1 MKTIFYNLIILSVL
15 LVLGESIFGYWFTKD
30 NFGIYM
36 KSERDKNWKTSS
48 TFNNKEYSFF
58 YKRNFYGFRGDEF
71 DPKNVKVI
79 FEGGSTSN
87 QRFTPENFTIVGQLN
102 QKFLSEKIN
111 VNIYNASTDGK
122 SLRGIIY
129 DFIHWFPRINNLN
142 PKYVIFYLGIN
153 EHLVVDESSVYQFAL
168 NVEKK
173 KFDRYRDYIKNNS
186 FFYRRY
192 MTIKKKY
199 FRKDTGGYFFNN
211 DKLYDNF
218 SYTSYNKTKNFKRE
232 ISEKDNKLL
241 IQLDKRLLVLKN
253 IVKSNNLIPIFI
265 TQVEYDGLSDQKLF
279 LVNERIKKFS
289 IHNNY
294 HLIKLD
300 EIIEMELYDF
310 YDSAHTTPK
319 GSKKISEA
327 IYPYLVKFL
336 KYD

>member
-1 MKTIFYNLIILSVL
+1 MKTIFYNLIILLVL

-71 DPKNVKVI
+71 NPKNVKVI

-87 QRFTPENFTIVGQLN
+87 QRFTPENLTIVGQLN

-142 PKYVIFYLGIN
+142 PEYVIFYLGIN
-153 EHLVVDESSVYQFAL
+153 EHLVVDESAVHQFDL
-168 NVEKK
+168 NIEKK
-173 KFDRYRDYIKNNS
+173 KFDRFRDYIKNNS

-192 MTIKKKY
+192 MKIKKKY
-199 FRKDTGGYFFNN
+199 FPKDTSGYFFNN
-211 DKLYDNF
+211 EKLYDNF
-218 SYTSYNKTKNFKRE
+218 TYTSYNQAKNFKRE

-241 IQLDKRLLVLKN
+241 IQLDKRLLALKN

-265 TQVEYDGLSDQKLF
+265 TQVVYDGLRDQKLF
-279 LVNERIKKFS
+279 LVNERLKKFS

-310 YDSAHTTPK
+310 YDTNHTTPK
-319 GSKKISEA
+319 GSKKIAET

-336 KYD
+336 K

>member
-1 MKTIFYNLIILSVL
+1 MKTIFYNLIILLVL

-58 YKRNFYGFRGDEF
+58 YKRNFYAFRGDEF
-71 DPKNVKVI
+71 NPKNVKVI

-87 QRFTPENFTIVGQLN
+87 QRFTPENLTIVGQLN

-142 PKYVIFYLGIN
+142 PEYVIFYLGIN
-153 EHLVVDESSVYQFAL
+153 EHLVADESGVYEFDL
-168 NVEKK
+168 NIEKK
-173 KFDRYRDYIKNNS
+173 KFDRFRDYIKNNS

-199 FRKDTGGYFFNN
+199 FPKDTSGYFFNN
-211 DKLYDNF
+211 EKLYDNF
-218 SYTSYNKTKNFKRE
+218 TYTSYNQAKNFKRE
-232 ISEKDNKLL
+232 ISEEDNKLL

-265 TQVEYDGLSDQKLF
+265 TQVAYDGLRDQKLF
-279 LVNERIKKFS
+279 LVNERLKKFS

-300 EIIEMELYDF
+300 EIIEMELDDF
-310 YDSAHTTPK
+310 YDIMHTTPK
-319 GSKKISEA
+319 GSKKIAET

-336 KYD
+336 K

>member
-1 MKTIFYNLIILSVL
+1 MKTIFYNLIILLVL

-58 YKRNFYGFRGDEF
+58 YKRNFYAFRGDEF
-71 DPKNVKVI
+71 NPKNVKVI
-79 FEGGSTSN
+79 FEGGSTGN
-87 QRFTPENFTIVGQLN
+87 QRFTPENLTIVGQLN

-142 PKYVIFYLGIN
+142 PEYVIFYLGIN
-153 EHLVVDESSVYQFAL
+153 EHLVADESGVYEFDL
-168 NVEKK
+168 NIEKK
-173 KFDRYRDYIKNNS
+173 KFDRFRDYIKNNS

-192 MTIKKKY
+192 MKIKKKY
-199 FRKDTGGYFFNN
+199 FPKDTSGYFFNN
-211 DKLYDNF
+211 EKLYDNF
-218 SYTSYNKTKNFKRE
+218 TYTSYNQAKNFKRE
-232 ISEKDNKLL
+232 ISEEDNKLL

-265 TQVEYDGLSDQKLF
+265 TQVVYDGLRDQKLF
-279 LVNERIKKFS
+279 LVNERLKKFS

-310 YDSAHTTPK
+310 YDTTHTTPK
-319 GSKKISEA
+319 GSKKIAET

-336 KYD
+336 K

>member
-1 MKTIFYNLIILSVL
+1 MKTIFYNLIILLVL

-58 YKRNFYGFRGDEF
+58 YKRNFYAFRGDEF
-71 DPKNVKVI
+71 NPKNVKVI
-79 FEGGSTSN
+79 FEGGSTGN
-87 QRFTPENFTIVGQLN
+87 QRFTPENLTIVGQLN

-142 PKYVIFYLGIN
+142 PEYVIFYLGIN
-153 EHLVVDESSVYQFAL
+153 EHLVADESDVNEFDL
-168 NVEKK
+168 NIEKK
-173 KFDRYRDYIKNNS
+173 KFDRFRDYIKNNS

-192 MTIKKKY
+192 MKIKKKY
-199 FRKDTGGYFFNN
+199 FPKDTSGYFFNN
-211 DKLYDNF
+211 EKLYDNF
-218 SYTSYNKTKNFKRE
+218 TYTSYNQAKNFKRE
-232 ISEKDNKLL
+232 ISEEDNKLL

-265 TQVEYDGLSDQKLF
+265 TQVAYDGLRDQKLF
-279 LVNERIKKFS
+279 LVNERLKKFS

-300 EIIEMELYDF
+300 EIIEMELDDF
-310 YDSAHTTPK
+310 YDTAHTTPK
-319 GSKKISEA
+319 GSKKIAET

-336 KYD
+336 K

>member
-1 MKTIFYNLIILSVL
+1 MKTIFYNLIILLVL

-58 YKRNFYGFRGDEF
+58 YKRNFYAFRGDEF
-71 DPKNVKVI
+71 NPKNVKVI

-87 QRFTPENFTIVGQLN
+87 QRFTPENLTIVGQLN

-142 PKYVIFYLGIN
+142 PEYVIFYLGIN
-153 EHLVVDESSVYQFAL
+153 EYLMVDESAVHHFDL
-168 NVEKK
+168 NIEKK

-199 FRKDTGGYFFNN
+199 FPKDTSGYFFNN
-211 DKLYDNF
+211 EKLYDNF
-218 SYTSYNKTKNFKRE
+218 TYTSYNQAKNFKRE
-232 ISEKDNKLL
+232 ISEEDNKLL

-265 TQVEYDGLSDQKLF
+265 TQVAYDGLRDQKLF
-279 LVNERIKKFS
+279 LVNERLKKFS

-300 EIIEMELYDF
+300 EIIEMELDDF
-310 YDSAHTTPK
+310 YDTAHTTPK
-319 GSKKISEA
+319 GSKKIAET

-336 KYD
+336 K

>member
-1 MKTIFYNLIILSVL
+1 MKTIFYNLIILLAL

-71 DPKNVKVI
+71 NPKNVKVI

-87 QRFTPENFTIVGQLN
+87 QRFTPENLTIVGQLN

-142 PKYVIFYLGIN
+142 PEYVIFYLGIN
-153 EHLVVDESSVYQFAL
+153 EHLVADESGVYEFDL
-168 NVEKK
+168 NIEKK
-173 KFDRYRDYIKNNS
+173 KFDRFRDYIKNNS

-199 FRKDTGGYFFNN
+199 FPKDTSGYFFNN
-211 DKLYDNF
+211 EKLYDNF
-218 SYTSYNKTKNFKRE
+218 TYTSYNQAKNFKRE

-265 TQVEYDGLSDQKLF
+265 TQVAYDGLRDQKLF
-279 LVNERIKKFS
+279 LVNERLKKFS

-310 YDSAHTTPK
+310 YDTTHTTPK
-319 GSKKISEA
+319 GSKKIAET

-336 KYD
+336 K

>member
-1 MKTIFYNLIILSVL
+1 MKTIFYNLIILLVL

-71 DPKNVKVI
+71 NPKNVKVI

-142 PKYVIFYLGIN
+142 PEYVIFYLGIN
-153 EHLVVDESSVYQFAL
+153 EHLVADESAVHEFDL
-168 NVEKK
+168 NIEKK

-199 FRKDTGGYFFNN
+199 LPKDTSGYFFNN
-211 DKLYDNF
+211 EKLYDNF
-218 SYTSYNKTKNFKRE
+218 TYTSYNQAKNFKRE

-241 IQLDKRLLVLKN
+241 IQLDKRLLALKN

-265 TQVEYDGLSDQKLF
+265 TQVAYDGLRDQKLF
-279 LVNERIKKFS
+279 LINERLKKFS

-300 EIIEMELYDF
+300 EIIEMELDDF
-310 YDSAHTTPK
+310 YDTAHTTPK
-319 GSKKISEA
+319 GSKKIAET

-336 KYD
+336 K

>member
-1 MKTIFYNLIILSVL
+1 MKTIFYNLIILLVL

-58 YKRNFYGFRGDEF
+58 YKRNFYAFRGDEF
-71 DPKNVKVI
+71 NPKNVKVI

-87 QRFTPENFTIVGQLN
+87 QRFTPENLTIVGQLN

-142 PKYVIFYLGIN
+142 PEYVIFYLGIN
-153 EHLVVDESSVYQFAL
+153 EHLVVDESGVHEFDL
-168 NVEKK
+168 NIEKK
-173 KFDRYRDYIKNNS
+173 KFDRFRDYIKNNS

-192 MTIKKKY
+192 MKIKKKY
-199 FRKDTGGYFFNN
+199 FPKDTSGYFFNN
-211 DKLYDNF
+211 EKLHDNF
-218 SYTSYNKTKNFKRE
+218 TYTSYNQAKNFKRE
-232 ISEKDNKLL
+232 ISEEDNKLL

-265 TQVEYDGLSDQKLF
+265 TQVAYDGLRDQKLF
-279 LVNERIKKFS
+279 LVNERLKKFS

-300 EIIEMELYDF
+300 EIIEMELDDF
-310 YDSAHTTPK
+310 YDIMHTTPK
-319 GSKKISEA
+319 GSKKIAET

-336 KYD
+336 K

>member
-1 MKTIFYNLIILSVL
+1 MKTIFYNLIILLVL
-15 LVLGESIFGYWFTKD
+15 LVLGESIFGYWFTKN

-48 TFNNKEYSFF
+48 TFYNQKYDFF

-79 FEGGSTSN
+79 FEGGSTGN

-142 PKYVIFYLGIN
+142 PEYVIFYLGIN
-153 EHLVVDESSVYQFAL
+153 EHLVADENGVYHFDL
-168 NVEKK
+168 NIEKK
-173 KFDRYRDYIKNNS
+173 KFDRFRDYIKNNS

-192 MTIKKKY
+192 MKIKKKY
-199 FRKDTGGYFFNN
+199 FPKDTSGYFFNN
-211 DKLYDNF
+211 EKLYDNF
-218 SYTSYNKTKNFKRE
+218 TYTSYNQAKNFKRE

-265 TQVEYDGLSDQKLF
+265 TQVEYDGLRDQKLF
-279 LVNERIKKFS
+279 LVNERLKKFS

-300 EIIEMELYDF
+300 EIIEIELYDF
-310 YDSAHTTPK
+310 FDRAHTTPK
-319 GSKKISEA
+319 GSKKIAET

-336 KYD
+336 K

>member
-1 MKTIFYNLIILSVL
+1 
-15 LVLGESIFGYWFTKD
+15 
-30 NFGIYM
+30 M

-48 TFNNKEYSFF
+48 TFYNQKYDFF

-71 DPKNVKVI
+71 DPKNVKII
-79 FEGGSTSN
+79 FEGGSTGN

-129 DFIHWFPRINNLN
+129 DFIHWFPRINNLD
-142 PKYVIFYLGIN
+142 PEYVILYLGIN
-153 EHLVVDESSVYQFAL
+153 EHLVTDEIDVYHFDLKIQ
-168 NVEKK
+168 KK

-186 FFYRRY
+186 FFHRKYK
-192 MTIKKKY
+192 TIKKKY
-199 FRKDTGGYFFNN
+199 FPKDTSGYFFNN
-211 DKLYDNF
+211 EKLYDNF
-218 SYTSYNKTKNFKRE
+218 TYISYNQAKNFKRE

-241 IQLDKRLLVLKN
+241 IQLDKRLLVFKN

-265 TQVEYDGLSDQKLF
+265 TQVEYDGLRDQKLF

-310 YDSAHTTPK
+310 YDRAHTTPK
-319 GSKKISEA
+319 GSKKIAEA

-336 KYD
+336 K

>member
-1 MKTIFYNLIILSVL
+1 MKTIFYNLIILLVL

-71 DPKNVKVI
+71 NPKNVKVI
-79 FEGGSTSN
+79 FEGGSTGN
-87 QRFTPENFTIVGQLN
+87 QRFTPENLTIVGQLN

-142 PKYVIFYLGIN
+142 PEYVIFYLGIN
-153 EHLVVDESSVYQFAL
+153 EHLVADESGVYEFDL
-168 NVEKK
+168 NIEKK
-173 KFDRYRDYIKNNS
+173 KFDRFRDYIKNNS

-192 MTIKKKY
+192 MKIKKKY
-199 FRKDTGGYFFNN
+199 FPKDTSGYFFNN
-211 DKLYDNF
+211 EKLYDNF
-218 SYTSYNKTKNFKRE
+218 TYTSYNQAKNFKRE
-232 ISEKDNKLL
+232 ISEEDNKLL

-265 TQVEYDGLSDQKLF
+265 TQVAYDGLRDQKLF
-279 LVNERIKKFS
+279 LVNERLKKFS

-300 EIIEMELYDF
+300 EIIEMELDDF
-310 YDSAHTTPK
+310 YDTAHTTPK
-319 GSKKISEA
+319 GSKKIAET

-336 KYD
+336 K

>member
-1 MKTIFYNLIILSVL
+1 MKTIFYNLIILLAL
-15 LVLGESIFGYWFTKD
+15 LALGESIFGYWFTKD

-71 DPKNVKVI
+71 NPKNVKVI

-87 QRFTPENFTIVGQLN
+87 QRFTPENLTIVGQLN

-142 PKYVIFYLGIN
+142 PEYVIFYVGIN
-153 EHLVVDESSVYQFAL
+153 EHFDESDSSVYHFDL
-168 NVEKK
+168 NIKKK

-199 FRKDTGGYFFNN
+199 FPKDTSGYFFNN
-211 DKLYDNF
+211 EKLYDNF
-218 SYTSYNKTKNFKRE
+218 TYTSYNQAKNFKRE

-265 TQVEYDGLSDQKLF
+265 TQVVYDGLRDQKLF
-279 LVNERIKKFS
+279 LVNERLKKFS

-300 EIIEMELYDF
+300 EIIEMELDDF
-310 YDSAHTTPK
+310 YDTAHTTPK
-319 GSKKISEA
+319 GSKKIAET

-336 KYD
+336 K

>member
-1 MKTIFYNLIILSVL
+1 MKTIFYNLIILLVL

-71 DPKNVKVI
+71 NPKNVKVI

-87 QRFTPENFTIVGQLN
+87 QRFTPENLTIVGQLN

-142 PKYVIFYLGIN
+142 PEYVIFYLGIN
-153 EHLVVDESSVYQFAL
+153 EHLVADESGVYEFDL
-168 NVEKK
+168 NIEKK
-173 KFDRYRDYIKNNS
+173 KFDRFRDYIKNNS

-192 MTIKKKY
+192 MKIKKKY
-199 FRKDTGGYFFNN
+199 FPKDTSGYFFNN
-211 DKLYDNF
+211 EKLYDNF
-218 SYTSYNKTKNFKRE
+218 TYTSYNQAKNFKRE
-232 ISEKDNKLL
+232 ISEEDNKLL

-253 IVKSNNLIPIFI
+253 IVKSNNLIPILI
-265 TQVEYDGLSDQKLF
+265 TQVEYDGLRDQKLF
-279 LVNERIKKFS
+279 LVNERLKKFS

-300 EIIEMELYDF
+300 EIIEMELDDF
-310 YDSAHTTPK
+310 YDTTHTTPK
-319 GSKKISEA
+319 GSKKIAET

-336 KYD
+336 K

>member
-1 MKTIFYNLIILSVL
+1 MKTIFYNLIILLVL

-71 DPKNVKVI
+71 NPKNVKVI
-79 FEGGSTSN
+79 FEGGSTGN
-87 QRFTPENFTIVGQLN
+87 QRFTPENLTIVGQLN

-142 PKYVIFYLGIN
+142 PEYVIFYLGIN
-153 EHLVVDESSVYQFAL
+153 EHLVADESGVYEFDL
-168 NVEKK
+168 NIEKK
-173 KFDRYRDYIKNNS
+173 KFDRFRDYIKNNS

-192 MTIKKKY
+192 MKIKKKY
-199 FRKDTGGYFFNN
+199 FPKDTSGYFFNN
-211 DKLYDNF
+211 EKLYDNF
-218 SYTSYNKTKNFKRE
+218 TYTSYNQAKNFKRE
-232 ISEKDNKLL
+232 ISEEDNKLL

-265 TQVEYDGLSDQKLF
+265 TQVVYDGLRDQKLF
-279 LVNERIKKFS
+279 LVNERLKKFS

-300 EIIEMELYDF
+300 EIIEMELDDF
-310 YDSAHTTPK
+310 YDTAHTTPK
-319 GSKKISEA
+319 GSKKIAET

-336 KYD
+336 K

>member
-1 MKTIFYNLIILSVL
+1 MKTIFYNLIILLVL

-36 KSERDKNWKTSS
+36 KSERDKNWKTES

-58 YKRNFYGFRGDEF
+58 YKRNFYAFRGDEF
-71 DPKNVKVI
+71 NPKNVKVI

-87 QRFTPENFTIVGQLN
+87 QRFTPENLTIVGQLN

-111 VNIYNASTDGK
+111 INIYNASTDGK

-142 PKYVIFYLGIN
+142 PEYVILYLGIN
-153 EHLVVDESSVYQFAL
+153 ERLVADESAMHQYDL
-168 NVEKK
+168 NIEEKK
-173 KFDRYRDYIKNNS
+173 IDRFRDYVKNNS

-192 MTIKKKY
+192 KTIKKKY
-199 FRKDTGGYFFNN
+199 FPKDTSGYFFDNEE
-211 DKLYDNF
+211 LYDNF
-218 SYTSYNKTKNFKRE
+218 TYTSYNQAKNFKRE
-232 ISEKDNKLL
+232 ISEDDNKLL
-241 IQLDKRLLVLKN
+241 TQLDKRLLVFKN

-265 TQVEYDGLSDQKLF
+265 TQVTYDGLSDQKLF
-279 LVNERIKKFS
+279 LVNERLKKFS

-300 EIIEMELYDF
+300 EIIEMELNDF
-310 YDSAHTTPK
+310 YDTMHTTPK
-319 GSKKISEA
+319 GSKKIAEA
-327 IYPYLVKFL
+327 LYPYLVKFL
-336 KYD
+336 K

>member
-1 MKTIFYNLIILSVL
+1 MKTIFYNLIIFLVL

-58 YKRNFYGFRGDEF
+58 YKRNFYAFRGDEF
-71 DPKNVKVI
+71 NPKNVKVI

-87 QRFTPENFTIVGQLN
+87 QRFTPENLTIVGQLN

-142 PKYVIFYLGIN
+142 PEYVIFYLGIN
-153 EHLVVDESSVYQFAL
+153 EHLVADESGVYEFDL
-168 NVEKK
+168 NIEKK
-173 KFDRYRDYIKNNS
+173 KFDRFRDYIKNNS

-192 MTIKKKY
+192 MKIKKKY
-199 FRKDTGGYFFNN
+199 FPKDTSGYFFNN
-211 DKLYDNF
+211 EKLHDNF
-218 SYTSYNKTKNFKRE
+218 TYTSYNQAKNFKRE
-232 ISEKDNKLL
+232 ISEEDNKLL

-265 TQVEYDGLSDQKLF
+265 TQVVYDGLRDQKLF
-279 LVNERIKKFS
+279 LVNERLKKFS

-310 YDSAHTTPK
+310 YDTTHTTPK
-319 GSKKISEA
+319 GSKKIAET

-336 KYD
+336 K

>member
-1 MKTIFYNLIILSVL
+1 MKTIFYNLIILLVL

-58 YKRNFYGFRGDEF
+58 YKRNFYAFRGDEF
-71 DPKNVKVI
+71 NPKNVKVI

-87 QRFTPENFTIVGQLN
+87 QRFTPENLTIVGQLN

-142 PKYVIFYLGIN
+142 PEYVIFYLGIN
-153 EHLVVDESSVYQFAL
+153 EHLVVDESAVHQFDL
-168 NVEKK
+168 NIEKK

-199 FRKDTGGYFFNN
+199 FPKDTSGYFFNN
-211 DKLYDNF
+211 EKLYDNF
-218 SYTSYNKTKNFKRE
+218 TYTSYNQAKNFKRE
-232 ISEKDNKLL
+232 ISEEDNKLL

-265 TQVEYDGLSDQKLF
+265 TQVVYDGLRDQKLF
-279 LVNERIKKFS
+279 LVNERLKKFS

-300 EIIEMELYDF
+300 EIIEMELDDF
-310 YDSAHTTPK
+310 YDTAHTTPK
-319 GSKKISEA
+319 GSKKIAET

-336 KYD
+336 K